1 MEIARDNVIPFEGKN
16 DALIR
21 EAAALDA
28 EIKGKSERLKELKLK
43 LAALAEFKPGSMTGH
58 LVGGGH
64 KVKVQV
70 KEYVKWDQDKLDQV
84 RSFNPA
90 KFNEIFKP
98 EYKPISKK
106 TLDGFLEHG
115 NKNMADGVRW
125 AMTVTPG
132 APQVTFESLGD

>member
-1 MEIARDNVIPFEGKN
+1 MEAAKDNVIPFEGKN

-28 EIKGKSERLKELKLK
+28 EIRGKSEKLKELKLK

-70 KEYVKWDQDKLDQV
+70 KEYVKWDQDKLT
-84 RSFNPA
+84 RSGPLTRPSSTRSSNPSSNRSPRRPWTA
-90 KFNEIFKP
+90 
-98 EYKPISKK
+98 SWSTGTK
-106 TLDGFLEHG
+106 TWPTGSAG
-115 NKNMADGVRW
+115 
-125 AMTVTPG
+125 P
-132 APQVTFESLGD
+132 